1 MPLAAPNMIGATISH
16 YRIVAKIGGG
26 GMGVVYKAEDTRLRR
41 FVALKFLPDAVVHD
55 PQALAR
61 FEREAQAASAL
72 NHPNICTIHDIGE
85 ADGRAFIVM
94 EFLDGLTLKHR
105 IAGGPLEEET
115 LLPIA
120 IDIADG
126 LDAAHSKGIVHRDI
140 KPANILVTGRGHAKI
155 LDFGLAKV
163 EFRAAPSAGS
173 EAETQ
178 TAVVDSDSLHLTSP
192 GAMVGTM
199 AYMSPEQ
206 VKAKELDAR
215 TDLFSFGALLYE
227 MASGQMPFNG
237 SSQGEIC
244 SAILRDQPLPA
255 SQINP
260 GVSPGLEAV
269 IAKALEKDRNLRY
282 QHASEMRTDLQRL
295 KRDSESG
302 HYTGASSSA
311 AVTVSTAKKP
321 PKKQLF
327 QKTKPLILITCAAVL
342 LLAAAFAILR
352 LHTWAPHIQGQP
364 GKNATATG
372 SVLPANAILAVL
384 PFQAIPGN
392 EKLTALGEGVVES
405 VTSKLGHLSE
415 TQRLEVIPTGN
426 LRERGITT
434 LAEAHKQLG
443 AAVGLTINLEQ
454 SGELI
459 RANYSLINAQTGSAV
474 GGDLMTVPA
483 ADSFAVEDA
492 VTEGVVKALQLKL
505 PPEELA
511 ALKVHGT
518 SNPAAYNYY
527 LRARGY
533 LLNFS
538 SAENVE
544 NAILMLKEAL
554 QVDPNFGAAKAALG
568 DAYWRKYWLTKDKD
582 WTTLAKEEC
591 DAAVILGNSGA
602 AGHSCLGLLADGTG
616 QYREAVKEYQRALEL
631 EPGSQNAY
639 IGLALAY
646 EHAGAISEAEQTYRR
661 AIGTYQ
667 SSPYCYNSLGTFYLR
682 QQQFDKAAQMFQRVI
697 ALAPEG
703 YAPYV
708 NLGATYNDMG
718 QYDKSIEPLKK
729 SILIRPSYAAY
740 VNLGVAYNGL
750 KRFADEAAAYE
761 KAIELNPQQFIT
773 WGNLGEARYYEGH
786 KSEALQ
792 AYRKAVEL
800 ATEQLKVNPR
810 DPDVLSNLANY
821 HSMLG
826 DRDAAMQYLKQALQ
840 YGENDKQIFVD
851 AASVYNHLGET
862 GLAIQW
868 IGKAVHEG
876 YPASRIRGAPE
887 FRNLTGNPG
896 YEVILGKPG

>member
-1 MPLAAPNMIGATISH
+1 MPLAANMIGATISH
-16 YRIVAKIGGG
+16 YRIVEKIGGG
-26 GMGVVYKAEDTRLRR
+26 GMGVVYKAEDTRLHR

-55 PQALAR
+55 PLALAR

-94 EFLDGLTLKHR
+94 EFLDGMTLKHR
-105 IAGGPLEEET
+105 IAGRPLEEDV
-115 LLPIA
+115 LLPVA

-126 LDAAHSKGIVHRDI
+126 LDAAHSKGIVHRDM
-140 KPANILVTGRGHAKI
+140 KPANIFVSRRGHAKI

-163 EFRAAPSAGS
+163 EFKAMPAAGS
-173 EAETQ
+173 EAET
-178 TAVVDSDSLHLTSP
+178 VVDSDSPNLTSP
-192 GAMVGTM
+192 GVMLGTV

-215 TDLFSFGALLYE
+215 TDLFSFGAVLYE
-227 MASGQMPFNG
+227 MATGQMPFVG

-244 SAILRDQPLPA
+244 SAILRDQPPLP
-255 SQINP
+255 SQVNP
-260 GVSPGLEAV
+260 QVSPGLEAV
-269 IAKALEKDRNLRY
+269 IGKALEKDRNLRY
-282 QHASEMRTDLQRL
+282 QYASEMRTDLQRL

-302 HYTGASSSA
+302 YPSAASSSA
-311 AVTVSTAKKP
+311 TVTVSAAKKVRE
-321 PKKQLF
+321 
-327 QKTKPLILITCAAVL
+327 KPLFHEKKRWIFIASAAVL
-342 LLAAAFAILR
+342 LIAMAFATLR
-352 LHTWAPHIQGQP
+352 LLPTAWYIQARH
-364 GKNATATG
+364 GKSPAATA
-372 SVLPANAILAVL
+372 SLLPANAILAVL

-426 LRERGITT
+426 LRERAITT

-443 AAVGLTINLEQ
+443 AAVGLTIHLEQ

-459 RANYSLINAQTGSAV
+459 RATYSLINAQTGSSM
-474 GGDLMTVPA
+474 GGDLVTIPA

-505 PPEELA
+505 PPEEQA

-568 DAYWRKYWLTKDKD
+568 EAYWRKYWLTKDKD

-616 QYREAVKEYQRALEL
+616 RYREAVKEYQRALEL
-631 EPGSQNAY
+631 EPSSQNAY

-646 EHAGAISEAEQTYRR
+646 EHAGAMSEAEQTYQR
-661 AIGTYQ
+661 AIGVYP
-667 SSPYCYNSLGTFYLR
+667 SSPYGYNSLGTFYLR
-682 QQQFDKAAQMFQRVI
+682 QHQFDEAAQMFQRVI

-708 NLGATYNDMG
+708 NLGATYNNMG

-750 KRFADEAAAYE
+750 KRFADGAIAYE
-761 KAIELNPQQFIT
+761 KAIELDPEQFIT
-773 WGNLGEARYYEGH
+773 WGDLAEAQYYEGR

-800 ATEQLKVNPR
+800 ATEQLKVNPH

-826 DRDAAMQYLKQALQ
+826 DRDKAMQYLKQALQ
-840 YGENDKQIFVD
+840 YGQNDKEILMD
-851 AASVYNHLGET
+851 AASVYNHLGDT
-862 GLAIQW
+862 ALAVQW

-876 YPASRIRGAPE
+876 YPPATIRGAPE
-887 FRNLTGNPG
+887 FRNLAGNPG
-896 YEVILGKPG
+896 FEAILGRPGFSR

>member
-1 MPLAAPNMIGATISH
+1 MPLAANMIGATISH
-16 YRIVAKIGGG
+16 YRIVEKIGGG
-26 GMGVVYKAEDTRLRR
+26 GMGVVYKAEDTRLHR
-41 FVALKFLPDAVVHD
+41 FVALKFLPDTVVHD
-55 PQALAR
+55 PLALAR

-105 IAGGPLEEET
+105 IAGRPLEEDV
-115 LLPIA
+115 LLPVA

-140 KPANILVTGRGHAKI
+140 KPANIFVSRRGHAKI

-163 EFRAAPSAGS
+163 EFKAIPAAGS
-173 EAETQ
+173 EAET
-178 TAVVDSDSLHLTSP
+178 VVHSDSPNLTSP
-192 GAMVGTM
+192 GAMMGTV

-215 TDLFSFGALLYE
+215 TDLFSFGAVLYE
-227 MASGQMPFNG
+227 MATGKMPFVG

-244 SAILRDQPLPA
+244 SAILRDQPPLP
-255 SQINP
+255 SQVNP
-260 GVSPGLEAV
+260 QVSSGLEAV

-282 QHASEMRTDLQRL
+282 QYASEMRTDLQRL

-302 HYTGASSSA
+302 YPTAASSSA
-311 AVTVSTAKKP
+311 SVTVSAAKKP
-321 PKKQLF
+321 REKPLF
-327 QKTKPLILITCAAVL
+327 QEKKRWIFIASAAVL
-342 LLAAAFAILR
+342 LIAVAFATLR
-352 LHTWAPHIQGQP
+352 LLPPATYIPARG
-364 GKNATATG
+364 GKSPAATA
-372 SVLPANAILAVL
+372 SLLPANAILAAL
-384 PFQAIPGN
+384 PFQTIPGN

-405 VTSKLGHLSE
+405 VTSKLGQLSE

-443 AAVGLTINLEQ
+443 AAVGLTIHLEQ

-459 RANYSLINAQTGSAV
+459 RATYSLIDAQTGSSV
-474 GGDLMTVPA
+474 GGDLVTIPA

-492 VTEGVVKALQLKL
+492 VTEGVVKTLQLKL
-505 PPEELA
+505 PPEEQA

-568 DAYWRKYWLTKDKD
+568 EAYWRKYWLTKDKD

-616 QYREAVKEYQRALEL
+616 RYREAVKEYQRALEL

-646 EHAGAISEAEQTYRR
+646 EHAGAMSEAEQTYKR
-661 AIGTYQ
+661 AIGVYPG
-667 SSPYCYNSLGTFYLR
+667 SPYCHNSLGTFYLR
-682 QQQFDKAAQMFQRVI
+682 QHQFGEAAQMFQRVI

-708 NLGATYNDMG
+708 NLGATYNNLG

-750 KRFADEAAAYE
+750 KRFAEGATAYE
-761 KAIELNPQQFIT
+761 KAIELDPEQFIT
-773 WGNLGEARYYEGH
+773 WGNLAEAQYYEGRR
-786 KSEALQ
+786 SEALQ

-800 ATEQLKVNPR
+800 ATEQLKVNPH

-821 HSMLG
+821 HSLLG
-826 DRDAAMQYLKQALQ
+826 DRDQAIQYLKQALQ
-840 YGENDKQIFVD
+840 YGQNDKEILVD
-851 AASVYNHLGET
+851 AASVYNHLGDT
-862 GLAIQW
+862 AQAVQW

-876 YPASRIRGAPE
+876 YPPTKIRGAPE
-887 FRNLTGNPG
+887 FRNLAGNPVFEAFLAG
-896 YEVILGKPG
+896 PGFSR

>member
-1 MPLAAPNMIGATISH
+1 MPLAANMIGATISH
-16 YRIVAKIGGG
+16 YRIVEKIGGG
-26 GMGVVYKAEDTRLRR
+26 GMGVVYKAEDTRLHR

-55 PQALAR
+55 PLALAR

-105 IAGGPLEEET
+105 IAGRPLEEDV
-115 LLPIA
+115 LLPVA

-126 LDAAHSKGIVHRDI
+126 LDAAHSKGIVHRDM
-140 KPANILVTGRGHAKI
+140 KPANIFVSRRGHAKI

-163 EFRAAPSAGS
+163 EFKAMPAAGS
-173 EAETQ
+173 EAET
-178 TAVVDSDSLHLTSP
+178 VVDSDSPNLTSP
-192 GAMVGTM
+192 GVMLGTV

-215 TDLFSFGALLYE
+215 TDLFSFGAVLYE
-227 MASGQMPFNG
+227 MATGQMPFVG

-244 SAILRDQPLPA
+244 SAILRDQPPLP
-255 SQINP
+255 SQVNP
-260 GVSPGLEAV
+260 QVSPGLEAV
-269 IAKALEKDRNLRY
+269 IGKALEKDRNLRY
-282 QHASEMRTDLQRL
+282 QYASEMRTDLQRL

-302 HYTGASSSA
+302 YPSAASSSA
-311 AVTVSTAKKP
+311 TVTVSAAKRAREKP
-321 PKKQLF
+321 LF
-327 QKTKPLILITCAAVL
+327 QEKKRWIFIASAAVL
-342 LLAAAFAILR
+342 LIAVAFATFR
-352 LHTWAPHIQGQP
+352 LLPTARYIQARHDKSP
-364 GKNATATG
+364 AATA
-372 SVLPANAILAVL
+372 SLLPANAILAVL

-426 LRERGITT
+426 LRERAITT

-443 AAVGLTINLEQ
+443 AAVGLTIHLEQ

-459 RANYSLINAQTGSAV
+459 RATYSLINAQTGSSM
-474 GGDLMTVPA
+474 GGDLVTIPA

-505 PPEELA
+505 PPEEQA

-568 DAYWRKYWLTKDKD
+568 EAYWRKYWLTKDKD

-616 QYREAVKEYQRALEL
+616 RYREAVKEYQRALEL
-631 EPGSQNAY
+631 EPSSQNAY

-646 EHAGAISEAEQTYRR
+646 EHAGAMSEAEQTYQR
-661 AIGTYQ
+661 AIGVYP
-667 SSPYCYNSLGTFYLR
+667 SSPYGYNSLGTFYLR
-682 QQQFDKAAQMFQRVI
+682 QHQFDEAAQMFQRVI

-708 NLGATYNDMG
+708 NLGATYNNMG

-750 KRFADEAAAYE
+750 KRFADGAIAYE
-761 KAIELNPQQFIT
+761 KAIELDPEQFIT
-773 WGNLGEARYYEGH
+773 WGDLAEAQYYEGR

-800 ATEQLKVNPR
+800 ATEQLKVNPH

-826 DRDAAMQYLKQALQ
+826 DRDKAMQYLKQALQ
-840 YGENDKQIFVD
+840 YGQNDKEILMD
-851 AASVYNHLGET
+851 AASVYNHLGDT
-862 GLAIQW
+862 ALAVQW

-876 YPASRIRGAPE
+876 YPPATIRGAPE
-887 FRNLTGNPG
+887 FRNLAGNPG
-896 YEVILGKPG
+896 FEAILGRPGFSR

>member
-1 MPLAAPNMIGATISH
+1 MIGATISH
-16 YRIVAKIGGG
+16 YRIVEKIGGG
-26 GMGVVYKAEDTRLRR
+26 GMGVVYKAEDTRLHR

-55 PQALAR
+55 PLALAR

-105 IAGGPLEEET
+105 IAGRPLEEDV
-115 LLPIA
+115 LLPVA

-126 LDAAHSKGIVHRDI
+126 LDAAHSKGIVHRDM
-140 KPANILVTGRGHAKI
+140 KPANIFVSRRGHAKI

-163 EFRAAPSAGS
+163 EFKAMPAAGS
-173 EAETQ
+173 DAET
-178 TAVVDSDSLHLTSP
+178 VVDSDSPNLTSP
-192 GAMVGTM
+192 GVMMGTV

-215 TDLFSFGALLYE
+215 TDLFSFGAVLYE
-227 MASGQMPFNG
+227 MATGKMPFVG

-244 SAILRDQPLPA
+244 SAILRDQPPLP
-255 SQINP
+255 SQVNP
-260 GVSPGLEAV
+260 QVSPGLEAV
-269 IAKALEKDRNLRY
+269 IGKALEKDRNLRY
-282 QHASEMRTDLQRL
+282 QYASEMRTDLQRL

-302 HYTGASSSA
+302 YRTASSSA
-311 AVTVSTAKKP
+311 IVTVSAAKKAREKP
-321 PKKQLF
+321 LF
-327 QKTKPLILITCAAVL
+327 QEKKRWIFIASAAVL
-342 LLAAAFAILR
+342 LIAVAFATLR
-352 LHTWAPHIQGQP
+352 LLPTARDIQARHDKSP
-364 GKNATATG
+364 AATA
-372 SVLPANAILAVL
+372 SLLPANAILAVL

-443 AAVGLTINLEQ
+443 AAVGLTIHLEQ

-459 RANYSLINAQTGSAV
+459 RATYSLINAQSGSSV
-474 GGDLMTVPA
+474 GGDLVTIPA

-492 VTEGVVKALQLKL
+492 VTEGVVKALQLNL
-505 PPEELA
+505 PPEEQA
-511 ALKVHGT
+511 ALKGHGT

-554 QVDPNFGAAKAALG
+554 QMDPNFGAAKAALG
-568 DAYWRKYWLTKDKD
+568 EAYWRKYWLTKDKD

-616 QYREAVKEYQRALEL
+616 RYREAVKEYQRALEL
-631 EPGSQNAY
+631 EPGNQNAY

-646 EHAGAISEAEQTYRR
+646 EHAGAMSEAEQTYQR
-661 AIGTYQ
+661 AIRVYPG
-667 SSPYCYNSLGTFYLR
+667 SPYCYNSLGTFYLR
-682 QQQFDKAAQMFQRVI
+682 QHQFDQAAQMFQKVI

-708 NLGATYNDMG
+708 NLGATYNNLG

-740 VNLGVAYNGL
+740 LNLGVAYNGL
-750 KRFADEAAAYE
+750 KRFADGAIAYE
-761 KAIELNPQQFIT
+761 KAIELDPEQFIT
-773 WGNLGEARYYEGH
+773 WGNLAEAQYYGGR

-800 ATEQLKVNPR
+800 ATEQLKVNPH

-826 DRDAAMQYLKQALQ
+826 DRDQAMQYLKQALQ
-840 YGENDKQIFVD
+840 YGQNDKEILVD
-851 AASVYNHLGET
+851 AASVYNHLGDT
-862 GLAIQW
+862 ALAVQW

-876 YPASRIRGAPE
+876 YPPAKLRGAPE
-887 FRNLTGNPG
+887 FRNLAGNPAF
-896 YEVILGKPG
+896 EAILGRPGFPQ

>member
-1 MPLAAPNMIGATISH
+1 MPSAANIIGATISH
-16 YRIVAKIGGG
+16 YRIVQKIGGG
-26 GMGVVYKAEDTRLRR
+26 GMGVVYKAEDTRLHR

-55 PQALAR
+55 PLALAR

-105 IAGGPLEEET
+105 IAGRPLEEEI

-126 LDAAHSKGIVHRDI
+126 LDTAHSKGIVHRDI
-140 KPANILVTGRGHAKI
+140 KPANIFVTLRGHAKI
-155 LDFGLAKV
+155 LDFGIAKV
-163 EFRAAPSAGS
+163 EFKAGLPADPES
-173 EAETQ
+173 E
-178 TAVVDSDSLHLTSP
+178 TAIVDSDSPHLTSP
-192 GAMVGTM
+192 GTMMGTM

-227 MASGQMPFNG
+227 MASGHMPFTG

-244 SAILRDQPLPA
+244 SAILRDQPLPP
-255 SQINP
+255 SQVCP
-260 GVSPGLEAV
+260 QVSPRLEAV
-269 IAKALEKDRNLRY
+269 ILKALEKDRNLRY

-302 HYTGASSSA
+302 YSTASSSA
-311 AVTVSTAKKP
+311 TMAVSTAKLTREKP
-321 PKKQLF
+321 SF
-327 QKTKPLILITCAAVL
+327 QKKKRWIFIGSAAVL
-342 LLAAAFAILR
+342 LIAVAFAILR
-352 LHTWAPHIQGQP
+352 WYPPAWHIQARPDKGS
-364 GKNATATG
+364 AATG

-434 LAEAHKQLG
+434 LEEAHKQLG
-443 AAVGLTINLEQ
+443 AAVGLTIHLEQ

-459 RANYSLINAQTGSAV
+459 RAAYSLISAQAGSSV
-474 GGDLMTVPA
+474 GGDVVTIPA
-483 ADSFAVEDA
+483 ADSFSVEDA

-505 PPEELA
+505 PPEEQA

-518 SNPAAYNYY
+518 SNPGAYNYY

-533 LLNFS
+533 LLNFA

-554 QVDPNFGAAKAALG
+554 QVDPSFGPAKAALG
-568 DAYWRKYWLTKDKD
+568 EAYWRKYWLTKDKD

-631 EPGSQNAY
+631 EPGSQSAY
-639 IGLALAY
+639 LGLALAY
-646 EHAGAISEAEQTYRR
+646 EHAGAMSEAEQTYQR
-661 AIGTYQ
+661 AIRVYPG
-667 SSPYCYNSLGTFYLR
+667 SPYCFNSLGTFYLR
-682 QQQFDKAAQMFQRVI
+682 QNQFDKAAQMFQRVI

-708 NLGATYNDMG
+708 NLGATYNNMG
-718 QYDKSIEPLKK
+718 QYERSIEPLKK

-740 VNLGVAYNGL
+740 VNLGVAYEGL
-750 KRFADEAAAYE
+750 KRFADGAIAYE

-773 WGNLGEARYYEGH
+773 WGNLGEAQYYEGR

-821 HSMLG
+821 HSVLG
-826 DRDAAMQYLKQALQ
+826 DRDLAMLYLKQALQ
-840 YGENDKQIFVD
+840 YGDKDKDIFID

-862 GLAIQW
+862 GPAIQW

-876 YPASRIRGAPE
+876 YPLSKIRGMPE
-887 FRNLTGNPG
+887 FRNLIGTPG
-896 YEVILGKPG
+896 YEAMLGKPGLSR